1 MTLQL
6 GGTWLVLLA
15 LALAGCD
22 TRVDYE
28 TGADA
33 SGHTQATPAVAAT
46 NAAVREQLPF
56 ADQADFD
63 DAHRGLIASIPDLK
77 IRKESGESIWNVQD
91 YAFIDETAAKQGQA
105 PASINPSLYRQSAL
119 TAIHGLFKVAD
130 GIYQLRGF
138 DVANMSLIEG
148 KSGWIIVDPLTSAET
163 ARVAFDFAQQKLG
176 KKPVRAIIFTHSHI
190 DHFGGALGI
199 LDVLPEE
206 ERKALRILA
215 PEGFMEEA
223 TSENIISG
231 PAMARRSMFMYGKNL
246 ARSERGH
253 IGSGLGLT
261 PAYGTFGIA
270 EPTEL
275 IGSTPTSLDIDGVPF
290 VFQYTPNTEA
300 PAEMT
305 FYLPQHKAFCGAEL
319 VSRTL
324 HNLYTLRGAKVRD
337 ALGWSGLINEAR
349 ELFGD
354 SEVYF
359 GSHHWPLWGRDKI
372 QELLVKQRDLYKFI
386 HDQSVRMMNAGYTPA
401 EIAEEIKLPASLSQY
416 FSNRDYYGTV
426 KHNAKAIYQAY
437 MGWYTGNPAQLDPL
451 PEVETAKRTI
461 AMMGGAEKVLAQA
474 QTQFDQLSH
483 DSGKER
489 AIQQEYRWLAQ
500 LLNQVVFADPDA
512 SEAKALLAK
521 VYDQLGYLA
530 ESAPWRDVYLTGA
543 YELRH
548 GAPEKGIPQ
557 ALMKNVFLHTPV
569 ARFFDAMAVNLNGPN
584 AEGKTSSVK
593 VEFTDIGE
601 THLLQLENSVL
612 HHAPANETTQADI
625 TLHITRTLFV
635 GLMIGEAGLKETLF
649 GDQLKVDGSAIDLLA
664 FMSLF
669 DKAEGRF
676 NIVTP

>member
-1 MTLQL
+1 MLPL
-6 GGTWLVLLA
+6 HNRTWIFVLA
-15 LALAGCD
+15 LIVAGCD
-22 TRVDYE
+22 TQVAYE
-28 TGADA
+28 DSADA
-33 SGHTQATPAVAAT
+33 SGHTVPTPAVAAAT
-46 NAAVREQLPF
+46 AAVRQQLPF
-56 ADQADFD
+56 ADQSDFD

-77 IRKESGESIWNVQD
+77 IQKASGETIWNLQD
-91 YAFIDETAAKQGQA
+91 YAFIDESAAKQGLS

-119 TAIHGLFKVAD
+119 NVIHGLFKVAD

-138 DVANMSLIEG
+138 DLANMSLIEG
-148 KSGWIIVDPLTSAET
+148 KTGWIVVDPLTSAET
-163 ARVAFDFAQQKLG
+163 AKAAFAFASEHLG

-199 LDVLPEE
+199 LDSLPEE

-223 TSENIISG
+223 TSENIIAG
-231 PAMARRSMFMYGKNL
+231 PAMGRRSMFMYGKNL

-253 IGSGLGLT
+253 IGSGLGIG
-261 PAYGTFGIA
+261 PAYGAFGIA

-275 IGSTPTSLDIDGVPF
+275 IGSTPTTLDIDGMPF

-359 GSHHWPLWGRDKI
+359 GSHHWPLWGQGRI
-372 QELLVKQRDLYKFI
+372 QEFLVKQRDLYKYI
-386 HDQSVRMMNAGYTPA
+386 HDQSVRLMNAGYTPA

-437 MGWYTGNPAQLDPL
+437 LGWYTGNPAQLDPL
-451 PEVETAKRTI
+451 PEVESAKRTI
-461 AMMGGAEKVLAQA
+461 ALMGGADKVLAHARQ
-474 QTQFDQLSH
+474 QFDALSQKH
-483 DSGKER
+483 ESV
-489 AIQQEYRWLAQ
+489 QPEYRWLAQ
-500 LLNQVVFADPDA
+500 LLNQVVFAEPD
-512 SEAKALLAK
+512 SNEAKVLLAK

-548 GAPEKGIPQ
+548 GAPEQGIPQ
-557 ALMKNVFLHTPV
+557 SLMKNVFLHTPV
-569 ARFFDAMAVNLNGPN
+569 ARFFDAMAVNLNGPK
-584 AEGKTSSVK
+584 AEGETSRVK
-593 VEFTDIGE
+593 VHFTDLGE
-601 THLLQLENSVL
+601 TYLLHLENAVL
-612 HHAPANETTQADI
+612 HHAPAQDGTAADI

-635 GLMIGEAGLKETLF
+635 DILVGEAGLKETLF
-649 GDQLKVDGSAIDLLA
+649 GDQLKVEGSAVDLLA
-664 FMSLF
+664 FLSLF

-676 NIVTP
+676 NIVEP

>member
-1 MTLQL
+1 MEFFQQSRN
-6 GGTWLVLLA
+6 WVLLSL
-15 LALAGCD
+15 LALAGCNAD
-22 TRVDYE
+22 VAYE
-28 TGADA
+28 DRADA
-33 SGHTQATPAVAAT
+33 SGHTAATPAVAAA

-77 IRKESGESIWNVQD
+77 IQKASGETIWNLQD
-91 YAFIDETAAKQGQA
+91 YAFIDESAAKQGLS
-105 PASINPSLYRQSAL
+105 PVSINPSLYRQSAL
-119 TAIHGLFKVAD
+119 NVIHGLFKVAD

-138 DVANMSLIEG
+138 DIANMTLIEG
-148 KSGWIIVDPLTSAET
+148 KTGWIVVDPLTSAET
-163 ARVAFDFAQQKLG
+163 ARVAFEFAQEKLG
-176 KKPVRAIIFTHSHI
+176 NKPVRAIIFTHSHL

-199 LDVLPEE
+199 LDLLQEE

-223 TSENIISG
+223 TSENIIAG
-231 PAMARRSMFMYGKNL
+231 PAMGRRSMFMYGKNL

-275 IGSTPTSLDIDGVPF
+275 IGTTPTKLDIDGVPF

-337 ALGWSGLINEAR
+337 ALGWSGLIDEAR
-349 ELFGD
+349 AMFGEAD
-354 SEVYF
+354 VYF
-359 GSHHWPLWGRDKI
+359 GSHHWPLWGQDRI
-372 QELLVKQRDLYKFI
+372 QEFLVKQRDLYKFI
-386 HDQSVRMMNAGYTPA
+386 HDQSVRMMNAGLTPG
-401 EIAEEIKLPASLSQY
+401 EIAEEIKLPASLAQY

-437 MGWYTGNPAQLDPL
+437 MGWYSGNPAQLDPL
-451 PEVETAKRTI
+451 PETETAKRTI
-461 AMMGGAEKVLAQA
+461 ALMGGADKVLAHARQ
-474 QTQFDQLSH
+474 QFDALSQKH
-483 DSGKER
+483 DSV
-489 AIQQEYRWLAQ
+489 QQEYRWLAQ
-500 LLNQVVFADPDA
+500 LLNQVVFADPD
-512 SEAKALLAK
+512 SGEAKALLAK

-543 YELRH
+543 DELRH
-548 GAPEKGIPQ
+548 GAPEQGIPQ
-557 ALMKNVFLHTPV
+557 VLMKNVFLHTSV
-569 ARFFDAMAVNLNGPN
+569 AKFFDAMAVNLNGPK
-584 AEGKTSSVK
+584 AEGKTAQINVH
-593 VEFTDIGE
+593 FTDLGE
-601 THLLQLENSVL
+601 RYLLTLDNSVL
-612 HHAPANETTQADI
+612 HHEKVSEDTSADI
-625 TLHITRTLFV
+625 TLNITRTLFV
-635 GLMIGEAGLKETLF
+635 DLMIGEAGLKETLF
-649 GDQLKVDGSAIDLLA
+649 GDQLSVDGSVVELLV
-664 FMSLF
+664 FLSLF

-676 NIVTP
+676 EVVTP